1 MSRLRR
7 FLMYCFSLLLCI
19 LFSHFNPPITNAAS
33 PCSDFYV
40 IFARGSG
47 QGLNDIDHQSFSISI
62 KDIFNRLSGPTYS
75 YYQLGESNRY
85 GAQYPAIGIEQSK
98 IISGAILSG
107 GQSFEF
113 GQSIQAG
120 MQELKNFYH
129 RVSSS
134 CPNTRFILAGY
145 SQGAMVISQT
155 LSKLNSR
162 KIFYYA
168 SFGDPKLYL
177 PEGFGLLPPACRNK
191 NFSPYRQ
198 NVPDC
203 YVEQGLLGG
212 LHPYIKQSFNQKV
225 GAWCNIADFICGSSI
240 DPWGFTDATQSPT
253 NSSMLARIF
262 NGHVSYSR
270 FGAYREAAEI
280 IYRKLIKEQKLSN
293 LKLKPLKP
301 KNKQHLVYYFR
312 QNDLKITKDQAKRL
326 RSSLLEKHSPQ
337 DLNENSLG
345 LTTSQNTDDQPKDLH
360 IMIPNLISYHEDSR
374 IQLLINKIV
383 NAAYQNNCKS
393 VTFYSYGFFSQAEI
407 DKYNLFHP
415 QNSQPIEPIH
425 LPKSPDK
432 KEGIMIRLSLYTET
446 LTPFRASSIIGSYM
460 KEQRNINDIN
470 VPKLINSS
478 IQNVIKYGLWEKNHK
493 HLLFVVTPNYQNTHT
508 FDSPGNSQINELN
521 KLINQKLISVSF
533 YNTNQM
539 LIPFEKKLSTKSIFL
554 QHQSDEEIINN
565 FFQPDTRE
573 QKNALEYKNTL
584 EYILKPCFD
593 SIHLNLSTYPK
604 SKIQNKYLMS
614 SPILSSSSSNA
625 LPRTRLARFPR
636 RGIKNI
642 EWNIIQNNK
651 IQSINTVDKSID
663 IPIHSISHTQITVKE
678 TGKGDQDFDLYF
690 LPEPE
695 RVQDATLFPYRLI
708 IIDDYI
714 AGFTNQSHLSITDLS
729 RDIDHQIKVISY
741 SILGRKVSEKITKIP
756 KINSRNVNQNRYTRN
771 TDQPGQHVS
780 PNPYNAKTIQAPL
793 VPDCGAK
800 YVSPLRRILYYTQYF
815 Y

>member
-1 MSRLRR
+1 MLRLRR

-19 LFSHFNPPITNAAS
+19 LFSHFNSPITNAAS
-33 PCSDFYV
+33 SCSDFYV

-47 QGLNDIDHQSFSISI
+47 QGLNDIDHQSFSSAI
-62 KDIFNRLSGPTYS
+62 KDIFNRLDGLTYS

-85 GAQYPAIGIEQSK
+85 GTQYPAIGIEQPK

-113 GQSIQAG
+113 GQNIQAG
-120 MQELKNFYH
+120 MQELKNLYH

-155 LSKLNSR
+155 LSKFNSR

-240 DPWGFTDATQSPT
+240 DPWGFTDATQSP

-301 KNKQHLVYYFR
+301 KNKQHLVYYFQ
-312 QNDLKITKDQAKRL
+312 QNDLKMTKDQARILK
-326 RSSLLEKHSPQ
+326 SSLLEKQSPQ
-337 DLNENSLG
+337 DPNKNSLD

-415 QNSQPIEPIH
+415 QNSQPIKPIH

-460 KEQRNINDIN
+460 KEQSNINDIN

-478 IQNVIKYGLWEKNHK
+478 IQNIIKYGLWEKNHK
-493 HLLFVVTPNYQNTHT
+493 HLLFIVTPNYQETHT
-508 FDSPGNSQINELN
+508 FDSPDSNQIKELN
-521 KLINQKLISVSF
+521 KLISQKLISVSF
-533 YNTNQM
+533 YNTNQI
-539 LIPFEKKLSTKSIFL
+539 LIPFEKKLSRKSIFL

-565 FFQPDTRE
+565 FYQPDTRE

-584 EYILKPCFD
+584 EYILKPRFD

-614 SPILSSSSSNA
+614 SPLLSSSSSNV
-625 LPRTRLARFPR
+625 LPRTRLARSPR

-663 IPIHSISHTQITVKE
+663 IPVHSISHTQITVKE
-678 TGKGDQDFDLYF
+678 NGKSNQDFDLYF

-695 RVQDATLFPYRLI
+695 RIQDTTLFPYRLI

-714 AGFTNQSHLSITDLS
+714 AGFTNQNHLSITDLN
-729 RDIDHQIKVISY
+729 RNTDHQIKVISY

-780 PNPYNAKTIQAPL
+780 PNPYNAKTTQAPL

-800 YVSPLRRILYYTQYF
+800 YVSPLRQILYYTQYF

>member
-1 MSRLRR
+1 MLQLRR
-7 FLMYCFSLLLCI
+7 FLMYSFSLLLCI
-19 LFSHFNPPITNAAS
+19 LFSYFNPPITNAAS

-47 QGLNDIDHQSFSISI
+47 QGLNDIDHQSFSSAI
-62 KDIFNRLSGPTYS
+62 KDIFNRLDGLTYS

-85 GAQYPAIGIEQSK
+85 GAKYPAIGIEQPK

-120 MQELKNFYH
+120 MQELKNLYH

-134 CPNTRFILAGY
+134 CPNTRFIFAGY

-155 LSKLNSR
+155 LSKFNSR

-212 LHPYIKQSFNQKV
+212 LHPYIKRSFNQKV

-240 DPWGFTDATQSPT
+240 DPFGFTDATQSPS
-253 NSSMLARIF
+253 SSMLARIF

-280 IYRKLIKEQKLSN
+280 IYRKLVKEQKLSN

-301 KNKQHLVYYFR
+301 KNKQHLVYYFQ
-312 QNDLKITKDQAKRL
+312 QNDLKITKDQAERL

-337 DLNENSLG
+337 DLSKKSLDS
-345 LTTSQNTDDQPKDLH
+345 TTSQNTDDQPKDLH
-360 IMIPNLISYHEDSR
+360 IMIPNLIF
-374 IQLLINKIV
+374 NV
-383 NAAYQNNCKS
+383 AYQNNCKS
-393 VTFYSYGFFSQAEI
+393 VTFYSYGFFNQAEI

-415 QNSQPIEPIH
+415 QNSQPIKPIH
-425 LPKSPDK
+425 VPKSPGK

-460 KEQRNINDIN
+460 KEQSNINDIN

-478 IQNVIKYGLWEKNHK
+478 IQNVIKYGLWERDHR
-493 HLLFVVTPNYQNTHT
+493 HLLFIVTPNYQNTHT
-508 FDSPGNSQINELN
+508 FDSSDGNQIKELN

-539 LIPFEKKLSTKSIFL
+539 LTSFEKKLSTKSIFL

-565 FFQPDTRE
+565 FYQPDARK

-584 EYILKPCFD
+584 EYILKPRFD

-614 SPILSSSSSNA
+614 SSLLSSSSSNI
-625 LPRTRLARFPR
+625 LPQTRLARSPHL
-636 RGIKNI
+636 GTKNI
-642 EWNIIQNNK
+642 EWDIIQNNK
-651 IQSINTVDKSID
+651 IQSINTVDRSID

-678 TGKGDQDFDLYF
+678 NGKSNQDFDLYF

-695 RVQDATLFPYRLI
+695 KAQDATLFPYRLI

-729 RDIDHQIKVISY
+729 RDTDHQIKVISY
-741 SILGRKVSEKITKIP
+741 SILGRKISEKITKIP
-756 KINSRNVNQNRYTRN
+756 KINSRTLNRNKYTQSI
-771 TDQPGQHVS
+771 DQLGQHVS
-780 PNPYNAKTIQAPL
+780 PNPYIAKTPQAPL
-793 VPDCGAK
+793 VPDCGVK
-800 YVSPLRRILYYTQYF
+800 YVSPLRQILYYTQYF

>member
-7 FLMYCFSLLLCI
+7 FLMCCFSLLLCI

-33 PCSDFYV
+33 LCSDFYV

-47 QGLNDIDHQSFSISI
+47 QGLNDIDHQSFSSAI
-62 KDIFNRLSGPTYS
+62 KDIFNRLSGLTYN

-85 GAQYPAIGIEQSK
+85 GAQYPAIGIEQPK

-120 MQELKNFYH
+120 MQELKNLYR

-191 NFSPYRQ
+191 YFSPYRQ

-240 DPWGFTDATQSPT
+240 DPLGFTDATQSP

-301 KNKQHLVYYFR
+301 KNKQHLVYYFQ

-337 DLNENSLG
+337 DLNENSLD
-345 LTTSQNTDDQPKDLH
+345 LTTSQNTEDQPKDLH

-383 NAAYQNNCKS
+383 NVAYQNNCKS

-415 QNSQPIEPIH
+415 QNSQPIKPIQ

-460 KEQRNINDIN
+460 KEQRNLNEVN

-493 HLLFVVTPNYQNTHT
+493 HLLFIVTPNYQNTHT
-508 FDSPGNSQINELN
+508 FDSPDSNQIKELN

-565 FFQPDTRE
+565 FYQTDTRE

-584 EYILKPCFD
+584 EYILKPRFD

-614 SPILSSSSSNA
+614 SSLLSSSSSNI
-625 LPRTRLARFPR
+625 LPQTRLARFPSR
-636 RGIKNI
+636 ESKNI

-651 IQSINTVDKSID
+651 IQSINTVNKSID

-678 TGKGDQDFDLYF
+678 NGMDDQDFDLYF

-695 RVQDATLFPYRLI
+695 KVQDTTLFPYRLI

-729 RDIDHQIKVISY
+729 RDIDHQIKIISY
-741 SILGRKVSEKITKIP
+741 SILGRKISEKITRIP
-756 KINSRNVNQNRYTRN
+756 KINSRNVNQNKYTKN
-771 TDQPGQHVS
+771 TDQHVAS
-780 PNPYNAKTIQAPL
+780 NPYIAKATQAPL
-793 VPDCGAK
+793 VPDCGVK
-800 YVSPLRRILYYTQYF
+800 YVSPLRQILFHIQYF